1 MKGIL
6 RQHQDYNRRAIT
18 VCKWLGYVQY
28 MRRPLHSVLRRLNM
42 ATMEHTINDAIA
54 ELLRGTRYAWRGP
67 NVVHSEETQL
77 LAGSSS
83 RRPDILVTEPHTAP
97 VVIETEVLPAVSVE
111 EEALSR
117 LGEDLSGSGRTILS
131 SIAMRLP
138 ERFRKS
144 QGRALS
150 EEIQSAND
158 LEFALFTVKSD
169 KEHSRLPES
178 GWLSGDLTDL
188 SLLVQAATMPPFL
201 IDEAANILEIGVNQ
215 AAGLLEEFASSH
227 PGAIQRIADE
237 LQQQDSTQTRRMA
250 TTILANAF
258 MFHENLAGG
267 PGALAEVRPIDELR
281 KPIVGFSKSEVL
293 DEWQKILDVNYWP
306 IFDISR
312 RILAIIPTPGSSEF
326 VGQLARTAQ
335 ALVGRNLMRS
345 HDLTGTV
352 FQRLIADR
360 KFLAAFYTTPASA
373 ALLVGLAVNSDTLLS
388 DGDWSKPED
397 VKSLRIADFACGTG
411 TLLST
416 AYQRISQIHESH
428 GGNSAAIHPD
438 MMERALVGC
447 DILPAA
453 THLTA
458 SMLSGAHP
466 TITYDG
472 SAIFTQPYGIQEDGK
487 IALGSIDLLRDMA
500 LLEGS
505 QITAKA
511 LGGTGA
517 AEKDTWRFVPH
528 GSFDMVIM
536 NPPFTRATNHEGR
549 HENVPNPMFAAFGS
563 SAEEQKAMSNAAKKL
578 TSGTIAHGNAG
589 EASVFLALADRKLV
603 KDGMLAMVMPLSL
616 LTGTSWQKCRS
627 RLAESYDRL
636 ILISIAGNDSKSMS
650 FSADTG
656 MAECLVIGKRNGKRQ
671 SRATFIVLNRSPEY
685 PAYAATIAQQIRQL
699 IKDNTIR
706 ALEDSPVGGTNITIG
721 GELVGQVIDVPLP
734 RSGSWKLARIADLS
748 LAQTAYQLADKK
760 HVWLPMQHAR
770 CALQIQMIPL
780 QQIGQVGPI
789 DRDINGKNSDGTIR
803 GPFEVRELR
812 ANHVPTYPIL
822 WGHHSERENTLM
834 FEADREGIPLH
845 VSSKAERAIVEDKM
859 EAVFATASH
868 CHFNRDFQ
876 FNSQP
881 TSMQFT
887 SRKTIGGRAWISIKL
902 PSEEHEKVLV
912 LWANTILGML
922 MYWWHASK
930 QQAGRG
936 TITKANLQSLPIF
949 NVTSLDEMQLQRAAQ
964 LFDETCQLP
973 LKPLHELDL
982 DENRKILDRR
992 FYGEVL
998 GLPDSLFVDN
1008 GPLDILRQKLC
1019 REPSIR
1025 GSKK

>member
-1 MKGIL
+1 
-6 RQHQDYNRRAIT
+6 
-18 VCKWLGYVQY
+18 
-28 MRRPLHSVLRRLNM
+28 M
-42 ATMEHTINDAIA
+42 ATTEHTINDALA
-54 ELLRGTRYAWRGP
+54 ELLRQTRHAWRDS
-67 NVVHSEETQL
+67 NVVRSESTQL
-77 LAGSSS
+77 LAGSPS
-83 RRPDILVTEPHTAP
+83 RQPDILIAEPHTAP
-97 VVIETEVLPAVSVE
+97 VVIETEVLPAVTVE
-111 EEALSR
+111 AEALAR

-131 SIAMRLP
+131 SIAVRLP
-138 ERFRKS
+138 QRLRGT
-144 QGRALS
+144 QGRALTQ
-150 EEIQSAND
+150 EMESAND
-158 LEFALFTVKSD
+158 LDFALHTVKNK
-169 KEHSRLPES
+169 KEHTRFPQS
-178 GWLSGDLTDL
+178 GWLSGDVTDL
-188 SLLVQAATMPPFL
+188 SILVQAATIPPSL
-201 IDEAANILEIGVNQ
+201 IDEAANLLEIGVNQ
-215 AAGLLEEFASSH
+215 AAGLLEEYATSH
-227 PGAIQRIADE
+227 PGAIQRIANE
-237 LQQQDSTQTRRMA
+237 LQQQDSIQTRRMA
-250 TTILANAF
+250 TAILANAF

-267 PGALAEVRPIDELR
+267 PGDLAEVRPVDELR
-281 KPIVGFSKSEVL
+281 KPRLGFSKSDIL
-293 DEWQKILDVNYWP
+293 DEWYKILEVNYWP

-312 RILAIIPTPGSSEF
+312 RILQIVPTLGSNELI
-326 VGQLARTAQ
+326 GQLARTAQ
-335 ALVGRNLMRS
+335 ALVERNLMRS

-373 ALLVGLAVNSDTLLS
+373 ALLVGLAVNEDSLLS
-388 DGDWSKPED
+388 GDDWSNPEA
-397 VKSLRIADFACGTG
+397 VKGLRIADFACGTG

-416 AYQRISQIHESH
+416 AYQRISQIHELH
-428 GGNSAAIHPD
+428 GGDSAAIHPY

-466 TITYDG
+466 TITYEG
-472 SAIFTQPYGIQEDGK
+472 SAIFTQPYGLQEYGK

-511 LGGTGA
+511 LEGRGES
-517 AEKDTWRFVPH
+517 EKDTWRFVPH
-528 GSFDMVIM
+528 VSFDLVIM

-563 SAEEQKAMSNAAKKL
+563 SAEEQKSMSHAAKRL
-578 TSGTIAHGNAG
+578 TKGTIAHGNAG
-589 EASVFLALADRKLV
+589 EASIFLALADRKLA

-616 LTGTSWQKCRS
+616 LTGSSWQKCRS

-636 ILISIAGNDSKSMS
+636 ILISIAGSDSKSMS

-656 MAECLVIGKRNGKRQ
+656 MGECLVIGKRNGKKQ
-671 SRATFIVLNRSPEY
+671 SRATFVVLNKSPEY
-685 PAYAATIAQQIRQL
+685 PAYSAVIAQRIRQL
-699 IKDNTIR
+699 IKDNAIR
-706 ALEDSPVGGTNITIG
+706 ALEDSPVGGTNITVG

-760 HVWLPMQHAR
+760 SVWLPMQHAR
-770 CALQIQMIPL
+770 DALQIQMIPL

-789 DRDINGKNSDGTIR
+789 DRDVNGKNSDGTIR
-803 GPFEVRELR
+803 GPFEVRALR

-845 VSSKAERAIVEDKM
+845 VSSKADRAIVEDKM

-868 CHFNRDFQ
+868 CHSNRDFQ

-902 PSEEHEKVLV
+902 PMEEHEKVLV

-936 TITKANLQSLPIF
+936 TITKANLQSLPILD
-949 NVTSLDEMQLQRAAQ
+949 VTALSAEQLQRAVQ
-964 LFDETCQLP
+964 LFDEMSQSP
-973 LKPLHELDL
+973 LKPLHELDS
-982 DENRKILDRR
+982 DENRKTLDRR

-998 GLPDSLFVDN
+998 GLPDSILADG